1 MKKVFGVFMLL
12 VLSASFFS
20 CSKNET
26 DTYEPIRDYTFQNTL
41 DMYNIENYLKSHY
54 IEVINHP
61 GFSDDMDVSITKI
74 PSGGTQVSIWDQ
86 TDYPLMTYTV
96 GIEPY
101 KIYYLKLREGF
112 GPNSKSPTNVDS
124 VLASYKGTLLD
135 GTVFDSNTFPQTY
148 FNLTSTVRGW
158 SEMFPQFKTGS
169 YTTNTDGTITY
180 SDFGAGVMFLPS
192 ALGYYEQSLSTI
204 PAYSPL
210 VFSFKLYE
218 IQRNDQDGDGIMSV
232 DEDLNHD
239 GYLRDNETTYEDDSD
254 HDGTPNY
261 LDIDDDGDGVIT
273 KNEIKDPLTGSPY
286 AFDLI
291 PDCSG
296 DNSDPNRIKKHL
308 DIHCH

>member
-296 DNSDPNRIKKHL
+296 DNSEPNRIKKHL